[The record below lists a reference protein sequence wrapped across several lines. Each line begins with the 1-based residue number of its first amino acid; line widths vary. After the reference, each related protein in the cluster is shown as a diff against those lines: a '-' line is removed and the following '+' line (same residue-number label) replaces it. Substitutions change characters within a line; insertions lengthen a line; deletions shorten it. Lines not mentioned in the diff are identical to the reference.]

1 MQLSLHAHT
10 VQLFE
15 FEITLLFCFQSLKI
29 ASQRTSGGTG
39 EQHGRVNQELPY
51 ANTSTPQ
58 ELET

>member
-1 MQLSLHAHT
+1 MIHCLRLSQSDTLHVALQVTCT
-10 VQLFE
+10 VANIHFHG
-15 FEITLLFCFQSLKI
+15 
-29 ASQRTSGGTG
+29 ASGGTG